1 VASGYPRWRG
11 PSGLRYC
18 IRQGPGCLRGQ
29 PGWAPAVGHR
39 KAWVAGRVSSASAG
53 VVRVA
58 RRQDARRQEPW
69 VPWWHAQS
77 RQVGHLWR
85 RGLLPPQ
92 CIVRCCLRCCC
103 WRAAKPG
110 AAGGAAA
117 LACRQNAQR
126 RLLRKGGHP
135 ILLLRHHTWDGTGAQ
150 VVLRQR
156 LATAIRCGCCGLRHR
171 SDWGDAR
178 DKGISLVLCCSLRHR
193 PLTMLVDGGCML
205 LSVRLRWIVCS

>member
-1 VASGYPRWRG
+1 MVAYAMLLLSLAAPSHLVRKSAGMAASGTLMTVHSPSLMRRCSVRYRRRKWR
-11 PSGLRYC
+11 
-18 IRQGPGCLRGQ
+18 Q
-29 PGWAPAVGHR
+29 
-39 KAWVAGRVSSASAG
+39 
-53 VVRVA
+53 
-58 RRQDARRQEPW
+58 
-69 VPWWHAQS
+69 
-77 RQVGHLWR
+77 
-85 RGLLPPQ
+85 
-92 CIVRCCLRCCC
+92 
-103 WRAAKPG
+103 RAADAVLFA

-193 PLTMLVDGGCML
+193 PLTMLVDGGCMP